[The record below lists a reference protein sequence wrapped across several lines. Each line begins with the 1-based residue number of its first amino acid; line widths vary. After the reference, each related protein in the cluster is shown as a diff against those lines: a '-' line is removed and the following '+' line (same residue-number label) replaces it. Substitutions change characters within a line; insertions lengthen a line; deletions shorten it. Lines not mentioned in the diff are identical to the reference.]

1 MEIDHN
7 HRFKGV
13 NYIESPN
20 QGGPFAPEQPD
31 TIVIH
36 YTAGAN
42 AESAIHTLCDRERK
56 VSAHLVVGR
65 DGVVTQL
72 LPFNIVGWHA
82 GRSQWRERSS
92 LNQYSIGIEI
102 DNAGQLWERDGR
114 YESWFGQTYPA
125 SEVVRGAH
133 RNQLEPA
140 RCPSADTSACFFLA
154 SLCGSAIRSRRD
166 HLRRADCGLW
176 DMPHPRSRR
185 DRPRSQ
191 SRSRSGLSARRNA
204 HPAFGH
210 RLTGAGIITSIAG
223 DAKPLAEQAPAIDVR
238 ELSKTYEVPVREG
251 GLAAALK
258 SLVQRQTRHVEAVKQ
273 ISFAVAPGEIVGFL
287 GPNGAGKTTS
297 LKMLSGLLHPSGGQG
312 RVLGF
317 EPFKRQRDFLRQ
329 ITLVMGNRNQLL
341 WDIPVIDSFERNRA
355 IYRLERSA
363 YQQTVE
369 ELTALLD
376 LDALLDKPVRNL
388 SLGERMKCEIAA
400 ALLHKPQVLFLDE
413 PTIGLDVTMQRRIR
427 AFLTEYNQRY
437 GATVLLTSHYM
448 ADVEALC
455 KRVVVIHQGLL
466 LFDGQLTELVQRFS
480 PHKTIIVEL
489 ENGHGDL
496 GNYGEI
502 VASSEGRVSL
512 RVPKAE
518 TAQVTGRLLSEQPV
532 LDLTVE
538 DPPIE
543 DVIEEVFERA

>member
-1 MEIDHN
+1 MEIDLN

-20 QGGPFAPEQPD
+20 QGGPFAPGLPD

-65 DGVVTQL
+65 DGAVTQL

-82 GRSQWRERSS
+82 GRSLWRERTS

-102 DNAGQLWERDGR
+102 DNAGQLSERDGR

-125 SEVVRGAH
+125 CGGRARRTPQPE
-133 RNQLEPA
+133 LA
-140 RCPSADTSACFFLA
+140 RCPSANTAACFLLA
-154 SLCGSAIRSRRD
+154 SLYRSAIRSRRD
-166 HLRRADCGLW
+166 HLHRADCGLR
-176 DMPHPRSRR
+176 DTLHPRSRR
-185 DRPRSQ
+185 DRPRPQ
-191 SRSRSGLSARRNA
+191 GRSRPGLSPRRNA
-204 HPAFGH
+204 RPAFGH
-210 RLTGAGIITSIAG
+210 RLTGAGTVTKNAG
-223 DAKPLAEQAPAIDVR
+223 DAKPLAERAPAIDVR
-238 ELSKTYEVPVREG
+238 ELSKTYAVPVREG

-363 YQQTVE
+363 YRQTVE

-376 LDALLDKPVRNL
+376 LDTLLDKPVRNL

-455 KRVVVIHQGLL
+455 KRVVVIHHGLL

-496 GNYGEI
+496 GDYGEI